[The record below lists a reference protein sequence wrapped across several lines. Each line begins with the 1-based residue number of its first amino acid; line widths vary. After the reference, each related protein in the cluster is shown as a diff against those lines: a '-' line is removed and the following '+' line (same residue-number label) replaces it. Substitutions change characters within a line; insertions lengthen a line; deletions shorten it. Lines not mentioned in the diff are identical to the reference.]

1 MIKRMVAMCA
11 LAACC
16 AMAAPAQPGGQ
27 KGPAPGTV
35 ISPATSL
42 NAVVSLFEH
51 EMMGVVKEMPA
62 DKYNFAPSQAIFKDD
77 QKTDYLSPNNKGVR
91 TFGQMVGHVAQA
103 NYALASAMSGLKP
116 DVDVK
121 AIANLTDKDKLVD
134 ALSASF
140 AFVHKAVDTL
150 TPENAFQT
158 VRGEQTKATMAGFIV
173 AHGFDHYGQLVEYLR
188 MNGHI
193 PPASN
198 R

>member
-1 MIKRMVAMCA
+1 MIRQMVAMCA

-16 AMAAPAQPGGQ
+16 AIGAPAQMNAA
-27 KGPAPGTV
+27 KGPAPGTA
-35 ISPATSL
+35 IAPAKSFDAML
-42 NAVVSLFEH
+42 NGFEG
-51 EMMGVVKEMPA
+51 EMMGVAKEMPA
-62 DKYNFAPSQAIFKDD
+62 DKYDFAPSQAIFKDD
-77 QKTDYLSPNNKGVR
+77 QKTDYRSPNDKGVR

-103 NYALASAMSGLKP
+103 NYSLASALSGMKP

-121 AIANLTDKDKLVD
+121 AIANMTDKDKLVA
-134 ALSASF
+134 ALQGSF
-140 AFVHKAVDTL
+140 DFVHKAIDTI
-150 TPENAFQT
+150 TPENAFET
-158 VRGEQTKATMAGFIV
+158 VRGEQTKASMAGFIV